1 MNKHKKIIFALIYT
15 FALGLILIYPVSRIV
30 KIEFPS
36 DKPVEMKFK
45 VVLRDP
51 YDPMRGR
58 YVVLNVEPDRIPA
71 SKVQGDI
78 RWRDKAYLVLER
90 DENGFCKPVRVTK
103 DRSSIKDGEIFVR
116 VKNVWQTYSQR
127 NDKKEYNL
135 QLPFNR
141 FYLNEFKAPQ
151 LEKELQYVTKKFD
164 MVLTVKFFRN
174 GLWAVSNLEKREI
187 QSNK

>member
-1 MNKHKKIIFALIYT
+1 MKKHKKIILAVIYT
-15 FALGLILIYPVSRIV
+15 FSLVLILIYPVNRIV
-30 KIEFPS
+30 RIDFPS
-36 DKPVEMKFK
+36 EEPVEMKFK

-58 YVVLNVEPDRIPA
+58 YVVLNVEPNRIPA
-71 SKVQGDI
+71 GKVQGDI
-78 RWRDKAYLVLER
+78 QWRDKAYMVLER
-90 DENGFCKPVRVTK
+90 DEKGFGKPVRVTK

-135 QLPFNR
+135 QLPFDR

-151 LEKELQYVTKKFD
+151 LEKELQYVTRKFD
-164 MVLTVKFFRN
+164 MILTVKFFRN
-174 GLWAVSNLEKREI
+174 GLWAVSNLEKI
-187 QSNK
+187 SKIN

>member
-1 MNKHKKIIFALIYT
+1 MNKHKKIISALIYT
-15 FALGLILIYPVSRIV
+15 LALGLILIYPVSRIV

-103 DRSSIKDGEIFVR
+103 DRNSIKDGEIFVR
-116 VKNVWQTYSQR
+116 IKNVYKNYGTP
-127 NDKKEYNL
+127 KEYSFT
-135 QLPFNR
+135 LPFDR

-151 LEKELQYVTKKFD
+151 LEKELQHVTKKFD
-164 MVLTVKFFRN
+164 MILTVKFFRN
-174 GLWAVSNLEKREI
+174 GLWAVSNLEKVPLA
-187 QSNK
+187 K

>member
-1 MNKHKKIIFALIYT
+1 MNKHKKIISALIYT
-15 FALGLILIYPVSRIV
+15 LALGLILIYPVCRIV

-78 RWRDKAYLVLER
+78 RWRDKKTFLVLER
-90 DENGFCKPVRVTK
+90 DAEGFGRAVRLVK
-103 DRSSIKDGEIFVR
+103 DRKNIKDGEIFVR
-116 VKNVWQTYSQR
+116 IKNVYKNYGTP
-127 NDKKEYNL
+127 KEYSFT
-135 QLPFNR
+135 LPFDR

-164 MVLTVKFFRN
+164 MILTVKFFRN
-174 GLWAVSNLEKREI
+174 GLWAVSNLEKVPLA
-187 QSNK
+187 K

>member
-103 DRSSIKDGEIFVR
+103 DRNSIKDGEIFVR
-116 VKNVWQTYSQR
+116 IRNVYKNYGTP
-127 NDKKEYNL
+127 KEYSFT
-135 QLPFNR
+135 LPFDR

-151 LEKELQYVTKKFD
+151 LEKELQHVTKKFD
-164 MVLTVKFFRN
+164 MILTVKFFRN
-174 GLWAVSNLEKREI
+174 GLWAVSNLEKVPLA
-187 QSNK
+187 K